1 MLMAQTTGLGAPRG
15 FCLDSVHAMYNT
27 SGAEALAGV
36 SLAIEPGEFV
46 AVVGPNGAGKST
58 LLQVLAGLVEPSRGT
73 VTLDGIALRDHR
85 RRDLARRIAWLPQRL
100 DPAFDIT
107 VADLVGLGRTAH
119 RPLWGGNDGADRR
132 AIDGALAATDTTEF
146 RDRLVQELSGGER
159 QRVAL
164 AMSFA
169 QAPQVLL
176 LDEPT
181 THLDPAPAQGLLD
194 VVARK
199 HRDDGLTVVAVFHDL
214 NLAALAAGRVV
225 VIDRGQVIA
234 DGPPA
239 VALAPPVLARTFGPV
254 MHTVTHP
261 IVGVD
266 QVLPARAPTSL
277 HVLEA
282 SR

>member
-1 MLMAQTTGLGAPRG
+1 MAQIDSAGAPSG
-15 FCLDSVHAMYNT
+15 FRLEGVHSTYDT
-27 SGAEALAGV
+27 SGAEALRGI
-36 SLAIEPGEFV
+36 SLTIEPGEFV

-73 VTLDGIALRDHR
+73 VALDGIALRIHR
-85 RRDLARRIAWLPQRL
+85 RRDLSRRIAWLPQRL

-107 VADLVGLGRTAH
+107 VEGLVALGRTAH
-119 RPLWGGNDGADRR
+119 RSPWGGDAAADRR
-132 AIDGALAATDTTEF
+132 AIDGALAATDTKVF

-164 AMSFA
+164 AMSLA

-181 THLDPAPAQGLLD
+181 THLDPAHAQGLLD

-225 VIDRGQVIA
+225 VMDGGKVVA

-239 VALAPPVLARTFGPV
+239 IALAPSVLARTFGPV
-254 MHTVTHP
+254 MHSLTHP
-261 IVGVD
+261 VAGVA
-266 QVLPARAPTSL
+266 QVLPARAPITHPL
-277 HVLEA
+277 LES

>member
-1 MLMAQTTGLGAPRG
+1 MAEATRLHGPRG
-15 FCLDSVHAMYNT
+15 FRLEGVAATYDT
-27 SGAEALAGV
+27 SGAEALCGV
-36 SLAIEPGEFV
+36 SLTIEPGEFV

-58 LLQVLAGLVEPSRGT
+58 LLQLLAGLVEPSRGT
-73 VTLDGIALRDHR
+73 VTLDGVALRDHR

-100 DPAFDIT
+100 EPAFDIT
-107 VADLVGLGRTAH
+107 VADLVALGRTAH
-119 RPLWGGNDGADRR
+119 RSLWGGDDDADRR

-146 RDRLVQELSGGER
+146 RGRLVQELSGGER

-164 AMSFA
+164 AMSLA
-169 QAPQVLL
+169 QAPEVLL

-181 THLDPAPAQGLLD
+181 THLDPAHAQGLLD

-199 HRDDGLTVVAVFHDL
+199 HLDEGLTVVAVFHDL

-225 VIDRGQVIA
+225 VINDGLVVA

-239 VALAPPVLARTFGPV
+239 LALAPSVLAQTIGPV

-261 IVGVD
+261 VVGVA
-266 QVLPARAPTSL
+266 QVLPARAPLS
-277 HVLEA
+277 VLPLEI